1 MRQRRSYGRVVV
13 VSTLVGNLEV
23 ALAVVV
29 VLLYVRT
36 QPPPDTPPD
45 YPAIAAG
52 LLSAWTLVALVAALL
67 SAVFVLPAVALADL
81 LGRRLG
87 RRAPWWSAPL
97 IVAALLAP
105 PVFGFAAYNH
115 VPVRPTLV
123 FWAAAIALLSSGAL
137 IALPRRAGLL
147 RRVALW
153 GAAVV
158 VGTGLLGALGLTAG
172 LLPAYQPPAIG
183 PETMTGT
190 WIDHTGNTLDFTP
203 DGRVT
208 AFGVG
213 GRSRIDYPGDPSPS
227 CSGSGTWV
235 YEAGWN
241 VWTQK
246 VRVDVPGCV
255 WPAWSV
261 GGTAREPWIQQ
272 RVGGPNSGKL
282 YKLRKVSGGS

>member
-1 MRQRRSYGRVVV
+1 ML

-67 SAVFVLPAVALADL
+67 SAVFVLPTVALADL

-87 RRAPWWSAPL
+87 PQAPWWSAPL

-105 PVFGFAAYNH
+105 PVFGFAAYND

-123 FWAAAIALLSSGAL
+123 FWAAAIASLSSGAL

-158 VGTGLLGALGLTAG
+158 AGTGLLGALGLTAG
-172 LLPAYQPPAIG
+172 LLPAYRPPAIG

-213 GRSRIDYPGDPSPS
+213 GRSPNDYPGDPSPS
-227 CSGSGTWV
+227 CSGSGTWA

-261 GGTAREPWIQQ
+261 GGTAREPRIQQ